1 MAMIVSDD
9 GQVRIHEPGVLLI
22 GNDNLTAVLTGT
34 TGYVGPPERVGSC
47 LVQLL
52 QADTV
57 RTRMFPFSA
66 LIRQQL
72 SGPDGSYTF
81 DRLDPAKR
89 YDVIAYD
96 PTGQYD
102 PVVKMNLVPTVD

>member
-1 MAMIVSDD
+1 MIVSDD
-9 GQVRIHEPGVLLI
+9 GQVRIHDPGVLLI
-22 GNDNLTAVLTGT
+22 ADDNLTAVLTGT
-34 TGYVGPPERVGSC
+34 TGYVGPPERLSAC

-57 RTRMFPFSA
+57 RTRMFPFSV
-66 LIRQQL
+66 LVRQQF

-102 PVVKMNLVPTVD
+102 PVVKMNLVPTVDGL

>member
-1 MAMIVSDD
+1 MIISDN
-9 GQVRIHEPGVLLI
+9 GQVRLHEPGVLII
-22 GNDNLTAVLTGT
+22 GSDDTTGVLTGT
-34 TGYVGPPERVGSC
+34 TGYVGPPERLGAC

-57 RTRMFPFSA
+57 RSRMFPFAS
-66 LIRQQL
+66 LIRQVR
-72 SGPDGSYTF
+72 SHPDGTWAF

-96 PTGQYD
+96 PTGEYS
-102 PVVKMNLVPTVD
+102 PVVKINLIATVPD